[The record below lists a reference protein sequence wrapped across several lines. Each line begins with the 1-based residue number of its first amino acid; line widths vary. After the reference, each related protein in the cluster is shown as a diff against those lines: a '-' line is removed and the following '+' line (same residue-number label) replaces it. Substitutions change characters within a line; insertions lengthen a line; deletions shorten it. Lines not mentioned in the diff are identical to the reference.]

1 MSRLAKVNEFVL
13 RFANVNGTGSASANG
28 LVARA
33 LFRMGLPVGPK
44 NIFPSNIQGLPTWFE
59 IRVSEAGYTGRRGT
73 VDLMVA
79 MNGQTF
85 AEDVRSVEPGGYLL
99 YDSSKP
105 LAPELRRSDINFLD
119 VPLTEMVTREFA
131 NPRQRL
137 LFKNIAYVGVLS
149 ALLDIEPP
157 VVAQLIREQFQGK
170 EKLIPPNMQA
180 FEMGR
185 AAALERFA
193 CPLPMHAQ
201 RRDAIGDRILMD
213 GNSAAGLGC
222 VYAGATVAAWYPI
235 TPSTS
240 LVDAFSAYCEDYR
253 VNPDGSKRYAILQA
267 EDELAAIGMV
277 VGAAWNGARSFTAT
291 SGPGISLMTEF
302 LGLAYY
308 AEIPVVLFD
317 IQRCGPSTGMPTR
330 TQQSDLLSS
339 AYASHG
345 DTKHVLLFPAS
356 PKECFQMAAQAFDL
370 AERLQTPVLVM
381 SDLDL
386 GMNDWLSEPLTWDD
400 AYRPDRG
407 KVLTTQQ
414 LDDGIQF
421 YRYLDVDGDAIPYRT
436 LPGTHPSKGAFFTR
450 GSGHDRFG
458 GYTEDGAKYQDNVD
472 RLRRKFDTAATL
484 LPDAVIERDAGS
496 SAGIIYFGTS
506 AEPMPEALDTLA
518 AQGLDVDALRLRAFP
533 FSKRVYDF
541 IATHDTVFVVDQNRD
556 GQLRA
561 MLLIE
566 GNLDPAKLV
575 PVLSYDGM
583 PVTADLLVRSISAHL
598 EPVQALAMGASA

>member
-85 AEDVRSVEPGGYLL
+85 AQDVRSVEPGGYLL

-105 LAPELRRSDINFLD
+105 LAPELRRPDINFLG
-119 VPLTEMVTREFA
+119 VPLTELVTRQFA

-149 ALLDIEPP
+149 ALLDIEPE
-157 VVAQLIREQFQGK
+157 VVEQLLREQFQGK

-180 FEMGR
+180 FELGR

-201 RRDAIGDRILMD
+201 RRDAVGDRILMD

-291 SGPGISLMTEF
+291 SGPGVSLMTEF

-356 PKECFQMAAQAFDL
+356 PKECFDMAVQAFDL

-400 AYRPDRG
+400 SYRPDRG
-407 KVLTTQQ
+407 KVLTAQQ
-414 LDDGIQF
+414 LEDGFQF

-450 GSGHDRFG
+450 GSGHDRLG
-458 GYTEDGAKYQDNVD
+458 AYTEDGDKYRDNVD

-484 LPDAVIERDAGS
+484 VPDAATLRDHGN
-496 SAGIIYFGTS
+496 SAGIIYIGTT
-506 AEPMPEALDTLA
+506 AEVIPEALDALT
-518 AQGLDVDALRLRAFP
+518 AQGLDVDALRVRAFP
-533 FSKRVYDF
+533 FTQRVYDF
-541 IATHDTVFVVDQNRD
+541 IAAHDTVFVVDQNRD

-566 GNLDPAKLV
+566 GNLDPARLV
-575 PVLSYDGM
+575 SVLSYDGM
-583 PVTADLLVRSISAHL
+583 PVTADLLVHSISTHL
-598 EPVQALAMGASA
+598 EPVRALAMGASA

>member
-59 IRVSEAGYTGRRGT
+59 IRVSEAGHTGRRGT

-105 LAPELRRSDINFLD
+105 LAPELRRPDINFLG
-119 VPLTEMVTREFA
+119 VPLTEMVTREFS

-137 LFKNIAYVGVLS
+137 LFKNIVYVGVLS
-149 ALLDIEPP
+149 ALLAIEPE
-157 VVAQLIREQFQGK
+157 VVEQLLAEQFQGK
-170 EKLIPPNMQA
+170 EKLIAPNVKA

-185 AAALERFA
+185 AAARERFA

-240 LVDAFSAYCEDYR
+240 LVDAFGAYCEDYR
-253 VNPDGSKRYAILQA
+253 INPDGTKRYAILQA

-291 SGPGISLMTEF
+291 SGPGVSLMTEF

-345 DTKHVLLFPAS
+345 DTRHVLLFPAS
-356 PKECFQMAAQAFDL
+356 PKECFEMAVQAFDL

-386 GMNDWLSEPLTWDD
+386 GMNDWLSEPLTWDE

-407 KVLTTQQ
+407 KVVTREQ
-414 LDDGIQF
+414 LDEGFQF
-421 YRYLDVDGDAIPYRT
+421 YRYLDVDGDAIPYRS

-472 RLRRKFDTAATL
+472 RLKRKFDTAATL
-484 LPDAVIERDAGS
+484 VPQAVTDRDVGN
-496 SAGIIYFGTS
+496 SAGVIYFGTT
-506 AEPMPEALDTLA
+506 AEVMPETLDALDAEGIEL
-518 AQGLDVDALRLRAFP
+518 DALRVRAFP
-533 FSKRVYDF
+533 FTQRVYDF
-541 IATHDTVFVVDQNRD
+541 IAAHDTVFVVEQNRD

-561 MLLIE
+561 MLMIE
-566 GNLDPAKLV
+566 GNIDPAKLV
-575 PVLSYDGM
+575 PVLHYDGM
-583 PVTADLLVRSISAHL
+583 PVTAEILARNIRDYLQPVR
-598 EPVQALAMGASA
+598 ALAMGASA

>member
-1 MSRLAKVNEFVL
+1 MSRLARVNEFVL

-105 LAPELRRSDINFLD
+105 LAPELRRPDINFLD
-119 VPLTEMVTREFA
+119 VPLTEMVTRQFA

-149 ALLDIEPP
+149 ALLNIEPE
-157 VVAQLIREQFQGK
+157 VVEQLLREQFQGK

-180 FEMGR
+180 FDLGR

-201 RRDAIGDRILMD
+201 RRDAVGDRILMD

-253 VNPDGSKRYAILQA
+253 LNPDGSKRYAILQA

-356 PKECFQMAAQAFDL
+356 PKECFDMAVQAFDL

-386 GMNDWLSEPLTWDD
+386 GMNDWLSEPLAWDD

-407 KVLTTQQ
+407 KVVTREQ
-414 LDDGIQF
+414 LEDGFQF
-421 YRYLDVDGDAIPYRT
+421 YRYLDVDGDAIPYRS

-450 GSGHDRFG
+450 GSGHDRLG
-458 GYTEDGAKYQDNVD
+458 AYTEDGAKYQDNVD

-484 LPDAVIERDAGS
+484 VPDAVTLRDGGN
-496 SAGIIYFGTS
+496 SAGILYIGTT
-506 AEPMPEALDTLA
+506 AEVMPEALDALA
-518 AQGLDVDALRLRAFP
+518 AQGLDVDALRVRAFP
-533 FSKRVYDF
+533 FSERVYDF
-541 IATHDTVFVVDQNRD
+541 IAAHDTVFVVDQNRD

-566 GNLDPAKLV
+566 GNLDPARLV
-575 PVLSYDGM
+575 SVLSYDGM
-583 PVTADLLVRSISAHL
+583 PVTADLLVHSISAHL
-598 EPVQALAMGASA
+598 EPVRALAMGASA

>member
-105 LAPELRRSDINFLD
+105 LAPELRRPDINFLG
-119 VPLTEMVTREFA
+119 VPFTEAVTREYS

-137 LFKNIAYVGVLS
+137 LFKNIMYVGVLS
-149 ALLDIEPP
+149 ALLNIEPA
-157 VVAQLIREQFQGK
+157 VIEQLLAEQFQGK

-180 FEMGR
+180 FELGR
-185 AAALERFA
+185 AAAQERFT
-193 CPLPMHAQ
+193 CPLPMHAE
-201 RRDAIGDRILMD
+201 RRDAVGERILMD

-240 LVDAFSAYCEDYR
+240 LVDAFAAYCEDYR
-253 VNPDGSKRYAILQA
+253 TNPDGSKRYAILQA

-400 AYRPDRG
+400 SYRPDRG
-407 KVLTTQQ
+407 KVVTREQ
-414 LDDGIQF
+414 LEDGFQF
-421 YRYLDVDGDAIPYRT
+421 YRYLDVDGDAIPYRS

-450 GSGHDRFG
+450 GSGHDRLG
-458 GYTEDGAKYQDNVD
+458 AYTEDGAKYQDNVD

-496 SAGIIYFGTS
+496 SAGVIYFGTS
-506 AEPMPEALDTLA
+506 AEPMPEALDALA

-541 IATHDTVFVVDQNRD
+541 IAAHDTVFVVDQNRD

-566 GNLDPAKLV
+566 GNLDPARLV

-583 PVTADLLVRSISAHL
+583 PVTADLLVHSISAYL
-598 EPVQALAMGASA
+598 EPVRALAMGASA

>member
-59 IRVSEAGYTGRRGT
+59 IRVSEAGHTGRRGT

-85 AEDVRSVEPGGYLL
+85 AEDVRSVESGGYLL

-105 LAPELRRSDINFLD
+105 LAPELRRPDINFLG
-119 VPLTEMVTREFA
+119 VPLTEMVTRQFA

-149 ALLDIEPP
+149 ALLSIEPE
-157 VVAQLIREQFQGK
+157 VVEQLLREQFQGK

-180 FEMGR
+180 FELGR

-201 RRDAIGDRILMD
+201 RRDAVGDRILMD

-253 VNPDGSKRYAILQA
+253 LNPDGSKRYAILQA

-291 SGPGISLMTEF
+291 SGPGVSLMTEF

-356 PKECFQMAAQAFDL
+356 PKECFDMAVQAFDL

-386 GMNDWLSEPLTWDD
+386 GMNDWLSEPLAWDD

-407 KVLTTQQ
+407 KVVTREQ
-414 LDDGIQF
+414 LEDGFQF
-421 YRYLDVDGDAIPYRT
+421 YRYLDVDGDAIPYRS

-450 GSGHDRFG
+450 GSGHDRLG
-458 GYTEDGAKYQDNVD
+458 AYTEDGAKYQDNVD

-484 LPDAVIERDAGS
+484 VPDAVTLRDGGN
-496 SAGIIYFGTS
+496 SAGVLYIGTT
-506 AEPMPEALDTLA
+506 AEVMPEALDALA
-518 AQGLDVDALRLRAFP
+518 AQGIELDALRLRAFP
-533 FSKRVYDF
+533 FTERVYDF
-541 IATHDTVFVVDQNRD
+541 IAAHDPVFVVDQNRD

-566 GNLDPAKLV
+566 GNLDPARLV
-575 PVLSYDGM
+575 SVLSYDGM
-583 PVTADLLVRSISAHL
+583 PVTADLLVHSISAHL
-598 EPVQALAMGASA
+598 APVRALAMGASA

>member
-1 MSRLAKVNEFVL
+1 MSRLARVNEFVL

-59 IRVSEAGYTGRRGT
+59 IRVSEAGYTGRRGS

-105 LAPELRRSDINFLD
+105 LAPELHRPDINFLD
-119 VPLTEMVTREFA
+119 VPLTELVTREFA

-149 ALLDIEPP
+149 ALLSIEPE
-157 VVAQLIREQFQGK
+157 VIEQLLREQFQGK
-170 EKLIPPNMQA
+170 EKLIPPNMKA

-185 AAALERFA
+185 AAALERFS

-240 LVDAFSAYCEDYR
+240 LVDAFGAYCEDYR

-356 PKECFQMAAQAFDL
+356 PRECFEMAAQAFDL

-407 KVLTTQQ
+407 KVVTREQ
-414 LDDGIQF
+414 LDEGLQF

-484 LPDAVIERDAGS
+484 VPDAIIERDAGS
-496 SAGIIYFGTS
+496 SAGIVYFGTS
-506 AEPMPEALDTLA
+506 AEPMPEALDALA

-541 IATHDTVFVVDQNRD
+541 IAAHDTVFVVDQNRD

-566 GNLDPAKLV
+566 GNLDPARLV
-575 PVLSYDGM
+575 SVLSYDGM
-583 PVTADLLVRSISAHL
+583 PVTADLLVHSISAHL
-598 EPVQALAMGASA
+598 EPVRALAMGASA

>member
-85 AEDVRSVEPGGYLL
+85 AEDVRSVESGGYLL

-105 LAPELRRSDINFLD
+105 LASELRRNDINYLD

-149 ALLDIEPP
+149 ALLDIEPA
-157 VVAQLIREQFQGK
+157 VVEQLLCEQFRGK
-170 EKLIPPNMQA
+170 EKLIPPNMKA

-240 LVDAFSAYCEDYR
+240 LVDAFSGYCEDFR
-253 VNPDGSKRYAILQA
+253 INPDGSKRYAILQA

-277 VGAAWNGARSFTAT
+277 IGAAWNGARSFTAT
-291 SGPGISLMTEF
+291 SGPGMSLMTEF

-356 PKECFQMAAQAFDL
+356 PKECFQMAAQAFNL

-386 GMNDWLSEPLTWDD
+386 GMNDWLSEPLTWEDS
-400 AYRPDRG
+400 YVPDRG
-407 KVLTTQQ
+407 KVLTAQQ
-414 LDDGIQF
+414 LEDGIQF

-450 GSGHDRFG
+450 GSGHDRLG
-458 GYTEDGAKYQDNVD
+458 AYTEDGAKYQDNVD

-484 LPDAVIERDAGS
+484 LPDAVVERDSGS
-496 SAGIIYFGTS
+496 SAGIIYFGTT
-506 AEPMPEALDTLA
+506 AEAMPEALDALT

-541 IATHDTVFVVDQNRD
+541 IAAHDTVFVVDQNRD
-556 GQLRA
+556 GQLRT
-561 MLLIE
+561 MLIIE
-566 GNLDPAKLV
+566 GNLDPARLV
-575 PVLSYDGM
+575 SILSYDGM
-583 PVTADLLVRSISAHL
+583 PVTADLLVQSISAHL
-598 EPVQALAMGASA
+598 EPVRALAMGASA

>member
-59 IRVSEAGYTGRRGT
+59 IRVSEAGHTGRRGS

-105 LAPELRRSDINFLD
+105 LAPELRRPDINFLD
-119 VPLTEMVTREFA
+119 VPLTEMVTHAFS

-149 ALLDIEPP
+149 ALLNIEPD
-157 VVAQLIREQFQGK
+157 VVEQLLGEQFRGK
-170 EKLIPPNMQA
+170 EKLIAPNMKA

-193 CPLPMHAQ
+193 CPLPMHAE
-201 RRDAIGDRILMD
+201 RRQAVGDRILID

-222 VYAGATVAAWYPI
+222 LYAGATVAAWYPI

-240 LVDAFSAYCEDYR
+240 LVDAFSGYCEQFR

-291 SGPGISLMTEF
+291 SGPGVSLMTEF

-356 PKECFQMAAQAFDL
+356 PKECFDMAAQAFDL

-386 GMNDWLSEPLTWDD
+386 GMNDWLSEPLSWDD
-400 AYRPDRG
+400 SYAPDRG
-407 KVLTTQQ
+407 KVVSTEQ
-414 LDDGIQF
+414 LEEGF
-421 YRYLDVDGDAIPYRT
+421 KFFRYLDVDGDAIPYRT

-450 GSGHDRFG
+450 GSGHDRLG
-458 GYTEDGAKYQDNVD
+458 AYTEDGDKYQDNVD
-472 RLRRKFDTAATL
+472 RLRRKFDTAARL
-484 LPDAVIERDAGS
+484 VPEPVIERDSGA
-496 SAGIIYFGTS
+496 SAGVIYFGTS
-506 AEPMPEALDTLA
+506 AEVMPEALEGLA

-533 FSKRVYDF
+533 FSQAVYDF
-541 IATHDTVFVVDQNRD
+541 IAAHDTVFVVEQNRD
-556 GQLRA
+556 AQLRA
-561 MLLIE
+561 MLQIE
-566 GNLDPAKLV
+566 GDISPAKLV
-575 PVLSYDGM
+575 PVLNYDGM
-583 PVTADLLVRSISAHL
+583 PVTADFLVRHIGGHL
-598 EPVQALAMGASA
+598 APVQALAMGASA

>member
-85 AEDVRSVEPGGYLL
+85 AEDVRSVESGGYLL

-105 LAPELRRSDINFLD
+105 LAPELRRPDINFLG
-119 VPLTEMVTREFA
+119 VPLTEMVTRQFA

-149 ALLDIEPP
+149 ALLNIEPE
-157 VVAQLIREQFQGK
+157 VVEQLLREQFQGK

-180 FEMGR
+180 FELGR
-185 AAALERFA
+185 AVALERFA

-201 RRDAIGDRILMD
+201 RRDAVGDRILMD

-222 VYAGATVAAWYPI
+222 VYAGAPVAAWYPI

-291 SGPGISLMTEF
+291 SGPGVSLMTEF

-356 PKECFQMAAQAFDL
+356 PKECFDMAVQAFDL

-407 KVLTTQQ
+407 KVVTREQ
-414 LDDGIQF
+414 LEDGFQF
-421 YRYLDVDGDAIPYRT
+421 YRYLDVDGDAIPYRS

-450 GSGHDRFG
+450 GSGHDRLG
-458 GYTEDGAKYQDNVD
+458 AYTEDGAKYQDNVD
-472 RLRRKFDTAATL
+472 RLRRKFDTAARL
-484 LPDAVIERDAGS
+484 VPDAVTLRDGGN
-496 SAGIIYFGTS
+496 SAGILYIGTT
-506 AEPMPEALDTLA
+506 AEVMPEALDALA
-518 AQGLDVDALRLRAFP
+518 AQGIELDALRVRAFP
-533 FSKRVYDF
+533 FTERVYQF
-541 IATHDTVFVVDQNRD
+541 IAAHDTVFVVDQNRD

-566 GNLDPAKLV
+566 GNLDPARLV
-575 PVLSYDGM
+575 SVLSYDGM
-583 PVTADLLVRSISAHL
+583 PVTADLLVHSISAHL
-598 EPVQALAMGASA
+598 APVRALAMGASA

>member
-105 LAPELRRSDINFLD
+105 LAPELRRTDINFLG
-119 VPLTEMVTREFA
+119 VPFTEAVTREFS

-137 LFKNIAYVGVLS
+137 LFKNIMYVGVLS
-149 ALLDIEPP
+149 ALLNIEPA
-157 VVAQLIREQFQGK
+157 VIEQLLTEQFEGK
-170 EKLIPPNMQA
+170 EKLIPPNIKA

-185 AAALERFA
+185 AAAEERFA
-193 CPLPMHAQ
+193 CPLPMHVE
-201 RRDAIGDRILMD
+201 RRDAVGDRILMD

-222 VYAGATVAAWYPI
+222 VYAGATVAGWYPI

-240 LVDAFSAYCEDYR
+240 LVDAFAAYCEDYR
-253 VNPDGSKRYAILQA
+253 TNPDGSKRYAILQA

-277 VGAAWNGARSFTAT
+277 VGAAWNGARAFTAT
-291 SGPGISLMTEF
+291 SGPGVSLMTEF

-356 PKECFQMAAQAFDL
+356 PKECFDMAVQAFDL

-386 GMNDWLSEPLTWDD
+386 GMNDWLSAPLAWDD

-407 KVLTTQQ
+407 KVVTREQ
-414 LDDGIQF
+414 LDDGFQF
-421 YRYLDVDGDAIPYRT
+421 YRYLDVDGDAIPYRS
-436 LPGTHPSKGAFFTR
+436 LPGTHPNKGAFFTR

-484 LPDAVIERDAGS
+484 VPPAEVVRNAGN
-496 SAGIIYFGTS
+496 SAGILYFGTT
-506 AEPMPEALDTLA
+506 AEVMAETLDTLNSH
-518 AQGLDVDALRLRAFP
+518 GLDVDALRVRAFP
-533 FSKRVYDF
+533 FTRQVYDF
-541 IATHDTVFVVDQNRD
+541 IAAHDTVFVAEQNRD

-561 MLLIE
+561 MLMIE
-566 GNLDPAKLV
+566 GNIDPARLV
-575 PVLSYDGM
+575 PVLHYDGM
-583 PVTADLLVRSISAHL
+583 PVTAEILVRSIREHL
-598 EPVQALAMGASA
+598 EPANALAMGASA

>member
-1 MSRLAKVNEFVL
+1 
-13 RFANVNGTGSASANG
+13 
-28 LVARA
+28 
-33 LFRMGLPVGPK
+33 
-44 NIFPSNIQGLPTWFE
+44 
-59 IRVSEAGYTGRRGT
+59 
-73 VDLMVA
+73 MVA

-105 LAPELRRSDINFLD
+105 LAPELRRPDINFLG
-119 VPLTEMVTREFA
+119 VPLTEMVTREFS

-137 LFKNIAYVGVLS
+137 LFKNIVYVGVLS
-149 ALLDIEPP
+149 ALLAIEPE
-157 VVAQLIREQFQGK
+157 VVEQLLAEQFQGK
-170 EKLIPPNMQA
+170 EKLIAPNVKA

-185 AAALERFA
+185 AAARERFA

-240 LVDAFSAYCEDYR
+240 LVDAFGAYCEDYR
-253 VNPDGSKRYAILQA
+253 INPDGTKRYAILQA

-291 SGPGISLMTEF
+291 SGPGVSLMTEF

-345 DTKHVLLFPAS
+345 DTRHVLLFPAS
-356 PKECFQMAAQAFDL
+356 PKECFEMAVQAFDL

-386 GMNDWLSEPLTWDD
+386 GMNDWLSEPLTWDE

-407 KVLTTQQ
+407 KVVTREQ
-414 LDDGIQF
+414 LDEGFQF
-421 YRYLDVDGDAIPYRT
+421 YRYLDVDGDAIPYRS

-472 RLRRKFDTAATL
+472 RLKRKFDTAATL
-484 LPDAVIERDAGS
+484 VPQAVTDRDVGN
-496 SAGIIYFGTS
+496 SAGVIYFGTT
-506 AEPMPEALDTLA
+506 AEVMPETLDALDAEGIEL
-518 AQGLDVDALRLRAFP
+518 DALRVRAFP
-533 FSKRVYDF
+533 FTQRVYDF
-541 IATHDTVFVVDQNRD
+541 IAAHDTVFVVEQNRD

-561 MLLIE
+561 MLMIE
-566 GNLDPAKLV
+566 GNIDPAKLV
-575 PVLSYDGM
+575 PVLHYDGM
-583 PVTADLLVRSISAHL
+583 PVTAEILARNIRDYLQPVR
-598 EPVQALAMGASA
+598 ALAMGASA

>member
-85 AEDVRSVEPGGYLL
+85 AEDVRSVESGGYLL

-105 LAPELRRSDINFLD
+105 LASELRRNDINYLD

-149 ALLDIEPP
+149 ALLDIEPA
-157 VVAQLIREQFQGK
+157 VVEQLLCEQFRGK
-170 EKLIPPNMQA
+170 EKLIPPNMKA

-240 LVDAFSAYCEDYR
+240 LVDAFSGYCEDFR
-253 VNPDGSKRYAILQA
+253 INPDGSKRYAILQA
-267 EDELAAIGMV
+267 EDRDGDWRRLERRALVHRHQRSGHVADDRVPGPGLLRGNSGSAVRHSALRALHRHAHAHAAVRPAV
-277 VGAAWNGARSFTAT
+277 VGLRLARRHQTCAVV
-291 SGPGISLMTEF
+291 P
-302 LGLAYY
+302 GLA
-308 AEIPVVLFD
+308 
-317 IQRCGPSTGMPTR
+317 QGM
-330 TQQSDLLSS
+330 
-339 AYASHG
+339 
-345 DTKHVLLFPAS
+345 
-356 PKECFQMAAQAFDL
+356 
-370 AERLQTPVLVM
+370 
-381 SDLDL
+381 
-386 GMNDWLSEPLTWDD
+386 
-400 AYRPDRG
+400 
-407 KVLTTQQ
+407 
-414 LDDGIQF
+414 
-421 YRYLDVDGDAIPYRT
+421 
-436 LPGTHPSKGAFFTR
+436 
-450 GSGHDRFG
+450 
-458 GYTEDGAKYQDNVD
+458 
-472 RLRRKFDTAATL
+472 
-484 LPDAVIERDAGS
+484 LPDG
-496 SAGIIYFGTS
+496 
-506 AEPMPEALDTLA
+506 
-518 AQGLDVDALRLRAFP
+518 
-533 FSKRVYDF
+533 
-541 IATHDTVFVVDQNRD
+541 
-556 GQLRA
+556 
-561 MLLIE
+561 
-566 GNLDPAKLV
+566 
-575 PVLSYDGM
+575 
-583 PVTADLLVRSISAHL
+583 
-598 EPVQALAMGASA
+598 GASV

>member
-85 AEDVRSVEPGGYLL
+85 AQDVRSVEPGGYLL

-105 LAPELRRSDINFLD
+105 LAPELRRPDINFLD
-119 VPLTEMVTREFA
+119 VPLTEMVTRAFS

-149 ALLDIEPP
+149 ALLNIEPE
-157 VVAQLIREQFQGK
+157 VVEQLLREQFQGK

-180 FEMGR
+180 FELGR

-201 RRDAIGDRILMD
+201 RRDVIGDRILMD

-240 LVDAFSAYCEDYR
+240 LVDAFSSYCEDYR

-356 PKECFQMAAQAFDL
+356 PKECFDMAAQAFDL

-386 GMNDWLSEPLTWDD
+386 GMNDWLSEPLSWDD

-414 LDDGIQF
+414 LEDGVQF

-450 GSGHDRFG
+450 GSGHDRLG
-458 GYTEDGAKYQDNVD
+458 AYTEDGDKYQDNVD

-484 LPDAVIERDAGS
+484 VPDAVIERDRGN
-496 SAGIIYFGTS
+496 SAGILYIGTT
-506 AEPMPEALDTLA
+506 AEVIPEALDALT
-518 AQGLDVDALRLRAFP
+518 AQGLDVDALRVRAFP

-541 IATHDTVFVVDQNRD
+541 IAAHDTVFVVDQNRD

-566 GNLDPAKLV
+566 GNLDPARLV
-575 PVLSYDGM
+575 SVLSYDGM
-583 PVTADLLVRSISAHL
+583 PVTADLLVHSISAHL
-598 EPVQALAMGASA
+598 EPVRALAMGASA

>member
-1 MSRLAKVNEFVL
+1 M
-13 RFANVNGTGSASANG
+13 
-28 LVARA
+28 
-33 LFRMGLPVGPK
+33 
-44 NIFPSNIQGLPTWFE
+44 
-59 IRVSEAGYTGRRGT
+59 
-73 VDLMVA
+73 
-79 MNGQTF
+79 
-85 AEDVRSVEPGGYLL
+85 
-99 YDSSKP
+99 
-105 LAPELRRSDINFLD
+105 
-119 VPLTEMVTREFA
+119 
-131 NPRQRL
+131 
-137 LFKNIAYVGVLS
+137 LS
-149 ALLDIEPP
+149 ALLNIEPE
-157 VVAQLIREQFQGK
+157 VVEQLLREQFQGK

-180 FEMGR
+180 FEIGR

-201 RRDAIGDRILMD
+201 RRDAVGDRILMD

-356 PKECFQMAAQAFDL
+356 PKECFDMAAQAFDL

-386 GMNDWLSEPLTWDD
+386 GMNDWLSEPLDLGRRLPAGPRQGAD
-400 AYRPDRG
+400 APSSWRTASSSIATSTSTATPSPTAPCPARTRARAPSSPAARG
-407 KVLTTQQ
+407 TIAWAPTPKTAPSIRTTSTAC
-414 LDDGIQF
+414 GASSTPPP
-421 YRYLDVDGDAIPYRT
+421 RWCRM
-436 LPGTHPSKGAFFTR
+436 PSSCAM
-450 GSGHDRFG
+450 
-458 GYTEDGAKYQDNVD
+458 
-472 RLRRKFDTAATL
+472 AATA
-484 LPDAVIERDAGS
+484 PAS
-496 SAGIIYFGTS
+496 STS
-506 AEPMPEALDTLA
+506 APPP
-518 AQGLDVDALRLRAFP
+518 R
-533 FSKRVYDF
+533 
-541 IATHDTVFVVDQNRD
+541 
-556 GQLRA
+556 
-561 MLLIE
+561 
-566 GNLDPAKLV
+566 
-575 PVLSYDGM
+575 
-583 PVTADLLVRSISAHL
+583 
-598 EPVQALAMGASA
+598 

>member
-105 LAPELRRSDINFLD
+105 LAPELRRPDITFLG
-119 VPLTEMVTREFA
+119 VPLTEAVTREFS

-137 LFKNIAYVGVLS
+137 LFKNIMYVGVLS
-149 ALLDIEPP
+149 ALLNIEPA
-157 VVAQLIREQFQGK
+157 VIEQLLAEQFEGK
-170 EKLIPPNMQA
+170 EKLIPPNIKA

-193 CPLPMHAQ
+193 CPLPMHAE
-201 RRDAIGDRILMD
+201 RRDAVGDRILMD

-222 VYAGATVAAWYPI
+222 VYAGATVAGWYPI

-240 LVDAFSAYCEDYR
+240 LVDAFAAYCEDYR
-253 VNPDGSKRYAILQA
+253 INPDGSKRYAILQA

-277 VGAAWNGARSFTAT
+277 VGAAWNGARAFTAT
-291 SGPGISLMTEF
+291 SGPGVSLMTEF

-330 TQQSDLLSS
+330 TQQADLLSS

-356 PKECFQMAAQAFDL
+356 PKECFEMAVQAFDL

-407 KVLTTQQ
+407 KVVTREQ
-414 LDDGIQF
+414 LDAGFQF

-458 GYTEDGAKYQDNVD
+458 AYTEDGAKYQDNVD

-484 LPDAVIERDAGS
+484 VPPAVVDRDAGNG
-496 SAGIIYFGTS
+496 AGILYFGTT
-506 AEPMPEALDTLA
+506 AEVIPETLDILDA
-518 AQGLDVDALRLRAFP
+518 HGLEVDALRVRAFP
-533 FSKRVYDF
+533 FTQQVYDF
-541 IATHDTVFVVDQNRD
+541 IAAHHTVFVVEQNRD

-561 MLLIE
+561 MLMIE
-566 GNLDPAKLV
+566 GNIDPAKLV
-575 PVLSYDGM
+575 PVLHYDGM
-583 PVTADLLVRSISAHL
+583 PVTAEFLVHSIRQHL
-598 EPVQALAMGASA
+598 EPVRALAMGASA

>member
-1 MSRLAKVNEFVL
+1 MSRLARVNEFVL

-59 IRVSEAGYTGRRGT
+59 IRVSEAGYTGRRGS

-105 LAPELRRSDINFLD
+105 LAPELHRPDINFLD
-119 VPLTEMVTREFA
+119 VPLTELVTREFA

-149 ALLDIEPP
+149 ALLSIEPE
-157 VVAQLIREQFQGK
+157 VIEQLLREQFQGK
-170 EKLIPPNMQA
+170 EKLIPPNMKA

-240 LVDAFSAYCEDYR
+240 LVDAFGAYCEDYR

-356 PKECFQMAAQAFDL
+356 PRECFEMAAQAFDL

-407 KVLTTQQ
+407 KVVTTQQ
-414 LDDGIQF
+414 LDEGIQF

-484 LPDAVIERDAGS
+484 VPDAIIERDAGS
-496 SAGIIYFGTS
+496 SAGIVYFGTS
-506 AEPMPEALDTLA
+506 AEPMPEALDALA

-541 IATHDTVFVVDQNRD
+541 IAAHDTVFVVDQNRD

-566 GNLDPAKLV
+566 GNLDPARLV
-575 PVLSYDGM
+575 SVLSYDGM
-583 PVTADLLVRSISAHL
+583 PVTADLLVHSISAHL
-598 EPVQALAMGASA
+598 EPVRALAMGASA

>member
-119 VPLTEMVTREFA
+119 VPLTELVTREFA

-137 LFKNIAYVGVLS
+137 LFKNIVYVGVLS
-149 ALLDIEPP
+149 ALLNIEPE
-157 VVAQLIREQFQGK
+157 VVEQMIGEQFQGK
-170 EKLIPPNMQA
+170 EKLIPPNIKA
-180 FEMGR
+180 FQLGH
-185 AAALERFA
+185 AAATERFA
-193 CPLPMHAQ
+193 CPLPMHAE

-240 LVDAFSAYCEDYR
+240 LVDAFSAYCEEFR

-291 SGPGISLMTEF
+291 SGPGVSLMTEF

-330 TQQSDLLSS
+330 TQQPDLLSS

-356 PKECFQMAAQAFDL
+356 PKECFELSVQAFDL

-386 GMNDWLSEPLTWDD
+386 GMNDWLSEPLTWEDS
-400 AYRPDRG
+400 YVPDRG

-414 LDDGIQF
+414 LDDGVQF

-436 LPGTHPSKGAFFTR
+436 LPGTHPDKGAFFTR
-450 GSGHDRFG
+450 GSGHDRLG
-458 GYTEDGAKYQDNVD
+458 AYTEDGAKYQDNVD

-484 LPDAVIERDAGS
+484 VPDAIVERQPGS
-496 SAGIIYFGTS
+496 SSGVLYFGTS
-506 AEPMPEALDTLA
+506 AEVMPEALDALS
-518 AQGLDVDALRLRAFP
+518 AQGMELDALRLRAFP
-533 FSKRVYDF
+533 FTQQVHDF
-541 IATHDTVFVVDQNRD
+541 IAGHDTVFVVEQNRD

-561 MLLIE
+561 LLLIE
-566 GNLDPAKLV
+566 GNLNPAKLV
-575 PVLSYDGM
+575 PVLNYDGM
-583 PVTADLLVRSISAHL
+583 PVTADFLVRSIGAHL
-598 EPVQALAMGASA
+598 EPVRALAMGASA